1 MYSNFGTKK
10 TKNKVN
16 EHTTNNEIPKRNKFT
31 PETNIIVNQTK
42 IINNVCPKSG
52 WDKSKIIVGNKTMVL
67 KKYFIYRFFFSI
79 EIINEI
85 TITKKG
91 FKVSIGWNLG
101 NEPISN
107 HLFEPLISTPIKG
120 TKNRLI
126 NEIQNNITDKLI
138 KIFWSSRDKNKI
150 KNIPIKTKIKC
161 FKKK

>member
-1 MYSNFGTKK
+1 MA
-10 TKNKVN
+10 
-16 EHTTNNEIPKRNKFT
+16 
-31 PETNIIVNQTK
+31 
-42 IINNVCPKSG
+42 
-52 WDKSKIIVGNKTMVL
+52 L
-67 KKYFIYRFFFSI
+67 KWLNSRDILYKGFFFSN
-79 EIINEI
+79 EIISEI

-107 HLFEPLISTPIKG
+107 HLFDPLTSTPIKG
-120 TKNRLI
+120 TKNKLI
-126 NEIQNNITDKLI
+126 NVITNNTTDNLI